1 LSGSDPLVVLEFGE
15 EGLLLEPAE
24 EVKGGLEQEEQ
35 PEVGNKDESKGSAL
49 HDSQPERGRAATK
62 EEF

>member
-1 LSGSDPLVVLEFGE
+1 LSGSDPHLLLEFGE
-15 EGLLLEPAE
+15 EGLGLEPAE

-49 HDSQPERGRAATK
+49 HDI
-62 EEF
+62 